1 VAGTGFPHEA
11 LARAVHKAMERKPRV
26 EWSQLGVGDAIEET
40 DALFFSGE
48 SLASEFAFLY
58 RSPLS

>member
-1 VAGTGFPHEA
+1 
-11 LARAVHKAMERKPRV
+11 MERKPRV